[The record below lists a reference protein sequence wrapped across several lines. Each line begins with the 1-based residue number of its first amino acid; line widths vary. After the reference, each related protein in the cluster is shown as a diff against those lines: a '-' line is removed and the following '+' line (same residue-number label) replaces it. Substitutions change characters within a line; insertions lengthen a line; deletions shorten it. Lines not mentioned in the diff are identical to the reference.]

1 MNKFQQLLASRSGP
15 ILADGAMGTQ
25 LFAAGLQF
33 GDPPETWNVIHPEVI
48 RGIQRRYIQAGADIV
63 LTNTFGGTRFR
74 LAMHNL
80 QSRVADLNRTAA
92 ILLRAEIEAS
102 GRNVLVAGDI
112 GPSGEIL
119 APLGTLEYAEAVD
132 GFAEQAKALI
142 GGGAD
147 VIWIETMSSL
157 EEVKAAMEGTRRISA
172 DIPLITTMSFDT
184 HGRTM
189 MGVTPE
195 EALKTLTEWGAA
207 AVGANCGNGTDEL
220 LAAII
225 RMNAAGPKVPLVAKS
240 NAGMPELVNQK
251 AVYRATPEVMGHYAL
266 DVYKA
271 GARIIGACC
280 GSTPDHIHAM
290 SETLKNAGDL
300 PIAAVA
306 NPASSVTTNGQPAP
320 ANADRAARRAARE
333 ARAKGEG

>member
-1 MNKFQQLLASRSGP
+1 MNKWQHLLENNPGP

-33 GDPPETWNVIHPEVI
+33 GDPPETWNILHPDVV
-48 RGIQRRYIQAGADIV
+48 RGIQRRYIEAGAQIV

-80 QSRVADLNRTAA
+80 QGKVADLNRTAV

-102 GRNVLVAGDI
+102 GRQVLIAGDI

-119 APLGTLEYAEAVD
+119 APLGTLEYTEAVD
-132 GFAEQAKALI
+132 GFAEQARALI

-157 EEVKAAMEGTRRISA
+157 EEVQAAIEGTRRVSPE
-172 DIPLITTMSFDT
+172 IPIITTMSFDT

-195 EALKTLTEWGAA
+195 QALHTLTEWGAA

-220 LAAII
+220 LAAIQ
-225 RMNAAGPKVPLVAKS
+225 RMHAANPKVPLVAKS
-240 NAGMPELVNQK
+240 NAGMPELVQGK
-251 AVYRATPEVMGHYAL
+251 AVYRATPEAMAQYAGE
-266 DVYKA
+266 VYGA

-280 GSTPDHIHAM
+280 GSSPEHIRAM
-290 SETLKNAGDL
+290 GEALRRPEAYTTSTSAG
-300 PIAAVA
+300 AAA
-306 NPASSVTTNGQPAP
+306 QPRANGQPAG
-320 ANADRAARRAARE
+320 DRAARRAARKTRTE
-333 ARAKGEG
+333 ND

>member
-1 MNKFQQLLASRSGP
+1 MNKFQQLLQGTSGP
-15 ILADGAMGTQ
+15 IMADGAMGTQ

-48 RGIQRRYIQAGADIV
+48 RGIQRRYIEAGAQII

-102 GRNVLVAGDI
+102 GRHVLVAGDI

-119 APLGTLEYAEAVD
+119 APLGTLEYADAVD
-132 GFAEQAKALI
+132 GFAEQARALI
-142 GGGAD
+142 GGGVD
-147 VIWIETMSSL
+147 VIWIETMSAL
-157 EEVKAAMEGTRRISA
+157 EEVQAAMEGTRRISA
-172 DIPLITTMSFDT
+172 DIPIITTMSFDT

-195 EALKTLTEWGAA
+195 QALETLTERGAA

-220 LAAII
+220 LAAIT
-225 RMNAAGPKVPLVAKS
+225 RMHAAGPSVPLVAKS
-240 NAGMPELVNQK
+240 NAGLPELVGGK
-251 AVYRATPEVMGHYAL
+251 AVYRATPEVMALYAG
-266 DVYKA
+266 DVYRA

-290 SETLKNAGDL
+290 ADALQHPEAQTASAR
-300 PIAAVA
+300 AAA
-306 NPASSVTTNGQPAP
+306 QPA
-320 ANADRAARRAARE
+320 ANGASPSPDRAARRAARQE
-333 ARAKGEG
+333 RNKGREP